1 MRLFLSETF
10 FEKMILLPRSIQ
22 QKVLTFQQKFRA
34 NAASLAIHLEP
45 IFKYKDN
52 ALRSARI
59 DDGYRA
65 IIGVLGDDNYTLLYV
80 DQHDE
85 AYRWAK
91 TKKFVWNEHMQSC
104 QLVPMIEE
112 DAPEQYTPATQ
123 PVATEPVH
131 ANDVMAKI
139 PSEKLLKIG
148 VPEEL
153 LEKVHGIKDLND
165 LDVLSGVLPE
175 DAYENIFYVLDNE
188 PIDSVIAGIEEGLAK
203 EGDDALLSNNNRRR
217 FIEISDD
224 DTLEQIISEGMDK
237 WQLFLHPSQRKL
249 VDCSYKGTLKVSGSA
264 GTGKT
269 IAALHRLK
277 YLCSDAN
284 AKVLF
289 TTYTRALRENLS
301 RLVDKMGVQRNRYV
315 LGNIDE
321 ILNNL
326 ARDYS
331 ILPKGY
337 EVMDYKGGDEKSIS
351 LFEEILENDV
361 SEFDAT
367 FLYAEYI
374 DVIVYNNIKEE
385 SAYLRQSRAGRTR
398 SLSRKQRMEIWRLVE
413 KYVERKKEEKKVDR
427 LELFNLAANY
437 FNEKETRPFTNVIVD
452 EFQDFSNP
460 ELRFLRSLVAEGQN
474 DLFLVGDPFQRIY
487 KGRKMN
493 FAAAGINVRGNRSRK
508 LKVNYRTTEEI
519 KKVAVSVVSG
529 QKYDDMDGGEENNN
543 GYISL
548 MHGARPVYKFVDD
561 AQKEVD
567 AVMDFIQDCLD
578 SGMKSNEICV
588 AARSANMTKPIKD
601 ALHHKGISYAE
612 KNINSD
618 GVAICT
624 MHSIKGLE
632 FRAVAV
638 MGVNERN
645 MPSEESA
652 DPKFQS
658 MDSVEKKEY
667 LMNVRSLLY
676 VAITRARDVVLI
688 TGYGQRCKLL
698 SSIW

>member
-10 FEKMILLPRSIQ
+10 FEKMIKLPKSIQ
-22 QKVLTFQQKFRA
+22 KKVLVFQQKFRSNIESSA
-34 NAASLAIHLEP
+34 LHLEP

-65 IIGVLGDDNYTLLYV
+65 IIGVLGDDNYTLLFV

-85 AYRWAK
+85 AYNWAK

-104 QLVPMIEE
+104 QLVPMVNE
-112 DAPEQYTPATQ
+112 DVTQQFDVPSQVDTGEPETLLAS
-123 PVATEPVH
+123 
-131 ANDVMAKI
+131 I
-139 PSEKLLKIG
+139 PEEKLLKIG
-148 VPEEL
+148 IPEEL
-153 LEKVHGIKDLND
+153 LGVVQGIKDLND
-165 LDVLSGVLPE
+165 LDRLSDVLPE
-175 DAYENIFYVLDNE
+175 DAYENIFYLLDDE
-188 PIDSVIAGIEEGLAK
+188 SIDSIIAGIEEGMAK
-203 EGDDALLSNNNRRR
+203 SGDDALLSNNNRRR
-217 FIEISDD
+217 FIELSDD
-224 DTLEQIISEGMDK
+224 GTLEQIINEEMDK
-237 WQLFLHPSQRKL
+237 WQLFLHPSQRRL
-249 VDCSYKGTLKVSGSA
+249 VDFNYKGTLKVSGSA

-277 YLCSDAN
+277 YLCTN
-284 AKVLF
+284 PEAKVLF
-289 TTYTRALRENLS
+289 TTYTKALRENLDK
-301 RLVDKMGVQRNRYV
+301 LVNKMGVQRNRFV

-321 ILNNL
+321 VLNSL
-326 ARDYS
+326 AKEYG

-337 EVMDYKGGDEKSIS
+337 EVLDYKGGDERSIE
-351 LFEEILENDV
+351 LFNEVIENDV
-361 SEFDAT
+361 TEFDAS

-385 SAYLRQSRAGRTR
+385 SAYLRQSRTGRTK
-398 SLSRKQRMEIWRLVE
+398 SLSRKQRMEVWRLVE
-413 KYVERKKEEKKVDR
+413 QYVARKLEEKKVDR
-427 LELFNLAANY
+427 LELFNMASNY
-437 FNEKETRPFTNVIVD
+437 FNENGICPFSNVIVD

-460 ELRFLRSLVAEGQN
+460 ELRFLRSLVAEGTN
-474 DLFLVGDPFQRIY
+474 DLFMVGDPFQRIY

-493 FAAAGINVRGNRSRK
+493 FSAAGINIRGNRSRK

-519 KKVAVSVVSG
+519 KKAAVSIISG

-548 MHGARPVYKFVDD
+548 IHGARPTYKLVND
-561 AQKEVD
+561 AQQEVEE
-567 AVMDFIQDCLD
+567 VMCFIQNCMD
-578 SGMKSNEICV
+578 SGMKPNEICV
-588 AARSANMTKPIKD
+588 AARSTVLTRPIKD
-601 ALHHKGISYAE
+601 AMHHKGIKYAD
-612 KNINSD
+612 KNTNSD

-652 DPKFQS
+652 DPRFQS
-658 MDSVEKKEY
+658 MDAVEKREY

-676 VAITRARDVVLI
+676 VAITRARDVVII

-698 SSIW
+698 DNI

>member
-10 FEKMILLPRSIQ
+10 FEKMIVLPKSIQ
-22 QKVLTFQQKFRA
+22 QKVLVFQQKFRA
-34 NAASLAIHLEP
+34 NVASSAIHLEP

-59 DDGYRA
+59 DDGYRT
-65 IIGVLGDDNYTLLYV
+65 IIGVLGNDNYTLLYV

-112 DAPEQYTPATQ
+112 DMPEQYT
-123 PVATEPVH
+123 VADQNIASEPLN
-131 ANDVMAKI
+131 ANDLMAKI

-165 LDVLSGVLPE
+165 LDALSGVLPE

-188 PIDSVIAGIEEGLAK
+188 SIDSVIAGIEEGMAK

-224 DTLEQIISEGMDK
+224 GTLEQIISEGMDK

-269 IAALHRLK
+269 IAALHRLN
-277 YLCSDAN
+277 YLCGNPN

-331 ILPKGY
+331 ILPNGY

-351 LFEEILENDV
+351 LFDEILENEV
-361 SEFDAT
+361 TEFDAT

-385 SAYLRQSRAGRTR
+385 STYLRQSRAGRTR

-427 LELFNLAANY
+427 LELFNIAANY

-548 MHGARPVYKFVDD
+548 MHGARPVYKFVND
-561 AQKEVD
+561 AQQEVE
-567 AVMDFIQDCLD
+567 AVIDFVQDCLD
-578 SGMKSNEICV
+578 AGMKPNEICV
-588 AARSANMTKPIKD
+588 AARSANMTKPVKD

-652 DPKFQS
+652 DPRFQS

-688 TGYGQRCKLL
+688 TGYGQKCKLL
-698 SSIW
+698 DSIG

>member
-10 FEKMILLPRSIQ
+10 FEKMIVLPKSIQ
-22 QKVLTFQQKFRA
+22 QKVLVFQQKFRA
-34 NAASLAIHLEP
+34 NVASSAIHLEP

-65 IIGVLGDDNYTLLYV
+65 IIGVLGNDNYTLLYV

-112 DAPEQYTPATQ
+112 DVPPQM
-123 PVATEPVH
+123 PVAAHESEVESVG
-131 ANDVMAKI
+131 ANDLMAQI

-165 LDVLSGVLPE
+165 LDALSDVLPE

-188 PIDSVIAGIEEGLAK
+188 SIDSVIAGIEEGMAK

-224 DTLEQIISEGMDK
+224 GTLEQIISEGMDK

-269 IAALHRLK
+269 IAALHRLN
-277 YLCSDAN
+277 YLCGNPN

-331 ILPKGY
+331 ILPNGY

-351 LFEEILENDV
+351 LFDEILENEV
-361 SEFDAT
+361 TEFDAT

-427 LELFNLAANY
+427 LELFNIAANY

-543 GYISL
+543 GYVSL
-548 MHGARPVYKFVDD
+548 MHGTRPVYKFVDD
-561 AQKEVD
+561 AQKEVE

-578 SGMKSNEICV
+578 AGMKPNEICV
-588 AARSANMTKPIKD
+588 AARSANMTKPVKD

-652 DPKFQS
+652 DPRFQS

-688 TGYGQRCKLL
+688 TGYGQKCKLL
-698 SSIW
+698 DSIG